1 MVKTDVEGH
10 DLVILRFQ
18 VFYQKKSCKYTLVLY
33 FCHSYSCTGTW
44 SLGFDPEFFGWNGGG
59 TSYWR
64 WTSTKVIFP
73 SKLFKSQREI
83 DSHFKSLFINSKVLI
98 QVIVFIF
105 SFLGDECTE
114 GSKELFSV
122 GKGLGYMIYR

>member
-18 VFYQKKSCKYTLVLY
+18 IFSQINHANILW
-33 FCHSYSCTGTW
+33 SCTFTIRTETW

-64 WTSTKVIFP
+64 LTSTKVIFP
-73 SKLFKSQREI
+73 SKLFKSQPEI